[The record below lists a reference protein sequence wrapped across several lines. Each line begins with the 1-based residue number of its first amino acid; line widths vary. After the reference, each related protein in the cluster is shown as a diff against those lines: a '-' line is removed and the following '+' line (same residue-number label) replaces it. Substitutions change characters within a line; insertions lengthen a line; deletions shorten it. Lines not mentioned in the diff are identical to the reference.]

1 MRARSIEQLA
11 GLCVELTKIKLEAV
25 YLRARR
31 AGLARIASTLASTI
45 LDDVRL
51 AATEELARR
60 GLHVITH
67 RSRPRKVA

>member
-1 MRARSIEQLA
+1 MRGVPADLF
-11 GLCVELTKIKLEAV
+11 VELAKLKFRAALIH
-25 YLRARR
+25 LRRI
-31 AGLARIASTLASTI
+31 GLARVAEKLPTVL
-45 LDDVRL
+45 LDDARI